1 MYKPVQ
7 KLLRFDNYKMQ
18 KSVKFGYLSVILYLA
33 PYKLSGVNICPKASK
48 GCIAGCL
55 NLSGRGVFDSVKQS
69 RLNKTKYFLQDRVK
83 FLNQLDR
90 EIKNYHK
97 RATAL
102 NLKLNVRLN
111 GTSDLPFE
119 RYKLENGLSL
129 MDNNPT
135 IDFHDYTKIKN
146 RLTDALPKN
155 YQLTFSKSESNDNE
169 IQELIMTTKQN
180 IAVVFNKLP
189 RTYLG
194 RKVIDGDL
202 NDLRFLDPKN
212 SIVGLIAKGKAKKDN
227 SGFVVNI

>member
-48 GCIAGCL
+48 GCIASCL
-55 NLSGRGVFDSVKQS
+55 NLSGRGVFDSVKLS

-83 FLNQLDR
+83 FLKQLDR
-90 EIKNYHK
+90 EIKNYYK

-119 RYKLENGLSL
+119 RYRLENGLSL

-146 RLTDALPKN
+146 RLKDALPKN

-189 RTYLG
+189 KTYLG
-194 RKVIDGDL
+194 RKVINGDL

-227 SGFVVNI
+227 SGFVINI